1 MHSIAGD
8 SDAIT
13 AAIAYGFAILG
24 YQIHQFQTSLDAAP
38 GLLPAEP
45 PGRGRIDTLSNSLRS
60 PTVFVCEAIGDTSR
74 R

>member
-38 GLLPAEP
+38 GLLPAE
-45 PGRGRIDTLSNSLRS
+45 GLRQNKRIEMKDSG
-60 PTVFVCEAIGDTSR
+60 VG
-74 R
+74 

>member
-13 AAIAYGFAILG
+13 AAIVYGFAILG

-38 GLLPAEP
+38 GLLPAEGLRP
-45 PGRGRIDTLSNSLRS
+45 NKRIERKASG
-60 PTVFVCEAIGDTSR
+60 VG
-74 R
+74 